1 MLVRVGFLWG
11 ALSALLLNAC
21 SPGTGTNPDAA
32 DAGPAKDVPMPAL
45 AADISCFSPGSTW
58 RPQTLASDVGVTQSV
73 EMRTTPLGGDE
84 GEIAA
89 EVELSIWF
97 DNTNDGTADAQGVT
111 GNDGT
116 VSMTVPTCQALTVR
130 AVRDPDTEVTFK
142 ANLVVDPTLNAADV
156 TVVETLTSASIK
168 AILNETI
175 DNSSSLV
182 AGTAY
187 DCAGEPI
194 VGVRARV
201 RDANGNLI
209 EEARDY
215 YFNDRNLPTRRQT
228 QPYTNTDGKWVV
240 FNLPVGEVFVEIY
253 ANQCDGDDCEEII
266 LGGTKLVSEGDSV
279 NIGNVH
285 AGVEQGVYFPASCLN
300 EAMQ

>member
-1 MLVRVGFLWG
+1 MLVRVGFSWV
-11 ALSALLLNAC
+11 ALSALWLNGCTPA
-21 SPGTGTNPDAA
+21 TGGDSDGK
-32 DAGPAKDVPMPAL
+32 DAGPTTEPPMPAL
-45 AADISCFSPGSTW
+45 NADISCFSPGATW
-58 RPQTLASDVGVTQSV
+58 RPQNLAVEIGAEQSV
-73 EMRTTPLGGDE
+73 EIRTVPLGGDD

-89 EVELSIWF
+89 EVELAIWF
-97 DNTNDGTADAQGVT
+97 DNTNVGEADASGVT

-116 VSMTVPTCQALTVR
+116 VMMTVPTCQALTVR

-142 ANLVVDPTLNAADV
+142 ANLVVDPTLNSADV

-194 VGVRARV
+194 AGVRARV
-201 RDANGNLI
+201 RDANGDLI
-209 EEARDY
+209 EDARDY

-240 FNLPVGEVFVEIY
+240 FNLPVGELFVEIY
-253 ANQCDGDDCEEII
+253 ANQCDGDNCQEIV
-266 LGGTKLVSEGDSV
+266 LGGTKLRSEGDSV
-279 NIGNVH
+279 NISNVN
-285 AGVEQGVYFPASCLN
+285 AGVEQGVYFPSSCLD
-300 EAMQ
+300 EGMQ